1 MCGLLDRMVN
11 SPGGKDGRERPEMG
25 PHEEFLE
32 LCAVSTSGDLTE
44 EEQKKLR
51 AHLSECAECRQA
63 LKEFEAAVDVG
74 VPLLASK
81 LSPLS
86 SDNLIQQAL
95 PQKELA
101 GSVFFGSEA
110 SESAR
115 ATGLTTTNVEK
126 RGFAS
131 AGRHRY
137 RSSQLNWTYV
147 WMPFA
152 ACILLT
158 VALGIYAY
166 RVTKDRNIA
175 IARVNPSNAEPQ
187 IEALE
192 QRISDAAHDREVLK
206 TELAKRDQ
214 VIAALRNQA
223 EQESRSLNEM
233 KKAQANLEA
242 TMQSDAGN
250 RQQAVEQRASLSQKL
265 ETAQA
270 SLNKMQSELDAA
282 TQQRTLEAGR
292 ETGLQNQIKDLSA
305 QLRAQGDT
313 VAKQDE
319 LLAHDRDIRDLMGAR
334 KLYVVDVYDVAR
346 DGSTQ
351 KSYGRVFYTK
361 GKSLIFYAYD
371 LDQEPGVRNAST
383 FQAWG
388 RRGPDKQQSLNLG
401 IFYQDSGSKKRWVLK
416 FDDPKALDDIDAVF
430 VTIEPNGGSQK
441 PSGKPLLSAYLQVA
455 PNHP

>member
-1 MCGLLDRMVN
+1 MFGLLERMVN
-11 SPGGKDGRERPEMG
+11 NPGEKESRERSGMG

-32 LCAVSTSGDLTE
+32 LCAVSTSGDLTKE
-44 EEQKKLR
+44 EEKRLQ
-51 AHLSECAECRQA
+51 AHLSGCAECRQV
-63 LKEFEAAVDVG
+63 LKDFEAAVDVG

-81 LSPLS
+81 LSSISPDKFVEPPL
-86 SDNLIQQAL
+86 A
-95 PQKELA
+95 QKELA
-101 GSVFFGSEA
+101 RADSANREDSEFSQAKESV
-110 SESAR
+110 AR
-115 ATGLTTTNVEK
+115 NGEK
-126 RGFAS
+126 TGFAF
-131 AGRHRY
+131 AGRYGY
-137 RSSQLNWTYV
+137 RPSEINWRYV

-175 IARVNPSNAEPQ
+175 IAHQNSGNTGPQ
-187 IEALE
+187 MEALE

-206 TELAKRDQ
+206 TELTKRDQ
-214 VIAALRNQA
+214 VIAELRRQA
-223 EQESRSLNEM
+223 EQTSRSLSEM
-233 KKAQANLEA
+233 RNVQANLERSVQGDAVDKQRIVDERA
-242 TMQSDAGN
+242 T
-250 RQQAVEQRASLSQKL
+250 LSQKF
-265 ETAQA
+265 EAAQV
-270 SLNKMQSELDAA
+270 SLQKMQSELDSM
-282 TQQRTLEAGR
+282 TQQRALEAGR
-292 ETGLQNQIKDLSA
+292 DTSLQDQIKDLSA
-305 QLRAQGDT
+305 QLRVQGET

-346 DGSTQ
+346 DGSTR

-388 RRGPDKQQSLNLG
+388 RRGPDKQHLNLG
-401 IFYQDSGSKKRWVLK
+401 IFYQDNASKKRWVLK
-416 FDDPKALDDIDAVF
+416 FDDPKALDEIDAVF